1 MTKQVEIFNGYLL
14 EDADSCNQSQVHNV
28 LDKRV
33 GRYKSCQNLP
43 AYTQLVI
50 NKSGS
55 YKIQTTSVGW
65 EVYNVPANKIFKALE
80 YSKPK
85 HLPF

>member
-1 MTKQVEIFNGYLL
+1 MAENFHGYML
-14 EDADSCNQSQVHNV
+14 EDANSFDSYQAHNV

-33 GRYKSCQNLP
+33 NRYKTCQNLP

-55 YKIQTTSVGW
+55 YKIQTSLEGW
-65 EVYNVPANKIFKALE
+65 EVYNVPASLVFQAME
-80 YSKPK
+80 YSKPTY
-85 HLPF
+85 LPF